1 MVSEEDVV
9 IDENKTSLSDFLN
22 PDTPE
27 VKKLESLLGEEYK
40 YIDYLISIEYS
51 IAHYYN
57 KIDRKIEDKDVILL
71 LRNIKKNCDKYW
83 LFGTSSG

>member
-22 PDTPE
+22 SDTPE
-27 VKKLESLLGEEYK
+27 EKKLESLLGEEYK

-51 IAHYYN
+51 IAHA
-57 KIDRKIEDKDVILL
+57 LL
-71 LRNIKKNCDKYW
+71 
-83 LFGTSSG
+83 